1 MIADQGAMF
10 LTLGQLISRYC
21 PVDASACQTE
31 PATRPRRVDPSHA
44 APAGQAWHVI
54 CGLLGS
60 RIYSLDWQGTHCW
73 LTAEKTPP
81 IEFSRWLPYE
91 TPCKTLPHQKLKY
104 DTRNYRRAAFEDV
117 LARNIAW
124 HPRRAAEQTL
134 QGASIALGSY
144 GTDLTFE
151 EIWVDDVLIF
161 QA

>member
-1 MIADQGAMF
+1 MF

-60 RIYSLDWQGTHCW
+60 RIYSFDWQGTHCW

-81 IEFSRWLPYE
+81 TEFSRWLPYD
-91 TPCKTLPHQKLKY
+91 TPSKTLPQ
-104 DTRNYRRAAFEDV
+104 NSNMVRATTGGQPLRIYSPVILLGTHVEPLSKPCKELPSHWA
-117 LARNIAW
+117 
-124 HPRRAAEQTL
+124 PMGQT
-134 QGASIALGSY
+134 
-144 GTDLTFE
+144 
-151 EIWVDDVLIF
+151 
-161 QA
+161 